1 MTNIHQYWV
10 YVMANTT
17 RRVIYIGIT
26 NDLYRRYIEHRNGT
40 IKGFTNKYKCHDLIY
55 LKNSNSLKEP
65 SQEKKS

>member
-26 NDLYRRYIEHRNGT
+26 NDLYRRYKEHKDGT
-40 IKGFTNKYKCHDLIY
+40 
-55 LKNSNSLKEP
+55 LKVSLTDT
-65 SQEKKS
+65 SVMT